1 MGGKRTMV
9 LRKRIPGH
17 PIKQDPEVQ
26 KLYTVMENACSL
38 VYALEIVVEHEDLLN
53 LQAAANGAIQAYCK
67 LTGIK
72 EPQITLRVYSG
83 STEAVTRKLFQ
94 TTAIAVG
101 LVQTLEKRLD
111 KDTML
116 ILKSS
121 TLGLMHAYASLSGK
135 PAPTEVAR
143 EVYEAI
149 VVRELAE
156 SKAV

>member
-1 MGGKRTMV
+1 MP
-9 LRKRIPGH
+9 LRKRLVGH

-26 KLYTVMENACSL
+26 KLYKVLERSYSL
-38 VYALEIVVEHEDLLN
+38 VYALEIVMEHEDLLN
-53 LQAAANGAIQAYCK
+53 LQAATNGITQVYIK

-72 EPQITLRVYSG
+72 SPQITLRTFPG
-83 STEAVTRKLFQ
+83 STDSVIRELFK
-94 TTAIAVG
+94 TTALAVG

-111 KDTML
+111 RDAML

-121 TLGLMHAYASLSGK
+121 TLGLMHAYAALSGK

-156 SKAV
+156 SVTV